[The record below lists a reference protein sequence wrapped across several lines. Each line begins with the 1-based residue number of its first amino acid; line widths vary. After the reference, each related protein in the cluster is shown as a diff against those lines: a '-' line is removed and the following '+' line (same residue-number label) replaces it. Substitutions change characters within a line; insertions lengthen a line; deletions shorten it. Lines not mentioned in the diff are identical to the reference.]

1 MQLLP
6 SDVGGTSIFFQPS
19 NYEEGLSYMKLNGT
33 HKFKVSSAQVFNA
46 ILNPDVLKAASGANA
61 VSYANPNTL
70 CVEITT
76 SLPGL
81 KGPYEL
87 FLNILN
93 RQDPSYLELQ
103 LVRQGRG
110 GSVNAIAKVSL
121 ADEADGALLTY
132 EANAELEGAVAIA
145 NNPLG
150 QGVVK
155 SQLNNFFKHL
165 EKAI

>member
-1 MQLLP
+1 
-6 SDVGGTSIFFQPS
+6 
-19 NYEEGLSYMKLNGT
+19 MKLSGT
-33 HKFKVSSAQVFNA
+33 HKFKATSAQVFSA
-46 ILNPDVLKAASGANA
+46 ILNPTILKAASGAND
-61 VSYANPNTL
+61 VNYANPNTL
-70 CVEITT
+70 RVEITT

-87 FLNILN
+87 FLNIIN

-110 GSVNAIAKVSL
+110 GSVNAVAKVSL
-121 ADEADGALLTY
+121 VDEADGTLLTY
-132 EANAELEGAVAIA
+132 DANAELEGAVAIA

-155 SQLNNFFKHL
+155 GQLGNFFKNL